1 MSKHTKGPWRFS
13 KNLSWSENDRG
24 WNVFQLG
31 GGHIATVSPRIA
43 DDSGNA
49 SEEGLANAHLI
60 AAAPEL
66 LDALAGLVSCMST
79 PDSRLNPFKQF
90 GIALAAIAKARGE
103 A

>member
-1 MSKHTKGPWRFS
+1 MSKHTKGPWAIS

-24 WNVFQLG
+24 WTVFKRG
-31 GGHIATVSPRIA
+31 EGHIATVSPRIA

-49 SEEGLANAHLI
+49 SEEGLANARLI

-66 LDALAGLVSCMST
+66 LEAL
-79 PDSRLNPFKQF
+79 QF
-90 GIALAAIAKARGE
+90 VMVAHGEQLDLAFQQAQAAIAKATGSE